1 MDIALRD
8 TLLSQFT
15 LWTLFT
21 MSILS
26 KLLYTALKT
35 VACIPIYIIVI
46 SLTIRIDHPTNE
58 KFLR

>member
-1 MDIALRD
+1 MDIALPD

-26 KLLYTALKT
+26 KLLYTALRT
-35 VACIPIYIIVI
+35 VACIPIYIVI
-46 SLTIRIDHPTNE
+46 SLTIQIDHPTNE
-58 KFLR
+58 KFSR

>member
-21 MSILS
+21 MSKLS
-26 KLLYTALKT
+26 KLLYTVLKT
-35 VACIPIYIIVI
+35 VACIPIYICREGKNDIGI
-46 SLTIRIDHPTNE
+46 G
-58 KFLR
+58 